1 MAIPRL
7 AETAASCN
15 LPPVSGALP
24 ISFRKL
30 PPPQRFAL
38 AIGLLSLLWALV
50 VLLLGGI
57 DTSILGL
64 RVRSS
69 NWSDPAFVSAFSL
82 LVFEGLRRRARK
94 PAAQSGSILVATG
107 RWLRVPENLLLVAIL
122 VVSTVVRFWALTFG
136 LPHPA
141 ARPDEEAVSS
151 MAGSYFHGNIEQD
164 IFTYPPLFMLAVAA
178 ALWLVFRKVPSIL
191 SRMNVRSG
199 VSEPSTAAARTIA
212 RVLSAVSGVISVWL
226 LFRIGARLFGR
237 STGLVAAACLGL
249 AFLHVRDS
257 HFGVTDVP
265 MTCMVLVAFLAIV
278 KLSQSGSHQDLVAAG
293 IWTGLAVA
301 TKYNAALLALP
312 ACFAV
317 LDDPARRPVR
327 VRLGRAVLFC
337 TIMTGAFLIVCPYS
351 VINHQKFLADVM
363 DVSRHLANGHGPDLG
378 RGWTYHFTTTL
389 RYGLGAPLLAA
400 GVAGLLLMVWREGR
414 RGVFVALFPVGY
426 YMLMGTGRTV
436 FARYALPVVPF
447 LCLTAGYLIANMAAA
462 AATYLLRPRWRVPAT
477 AVITAAVL
485 WPSVLS
491 VIAFDRLIARD
502 DSRVLARRWIEAR
515 FPPGTT
521 IAQLGQSNG
530 HVYIDYEIDYAL
542 SNVTAAAR
550 PTLVIVVS
558 SPLDSPSIASVAP
571 WLEREYDLQFT
582 QTVVAE
588 NDPANTYDRQDEFFV
603 PYAGFHDVERPGPNL
618 RIYVRRGSVA
628 SSQNVR

>member
-7 AETAASCN
+7 AETGASCN

-69 NWSDPAFVSAFSL
+69 NWSDPAFVSVVSL

-226 LFRIGARLFGR
+226 LFRIGVRLFGR
-237 STGLVAAACLGL
+237 STGFVAAACLGL

-317 LDDPARRPVR
+317 LDDPARRPAQ

-337 TIMTGAFLIVCPYS
+337 AIMTGAFLIVCPYS
-351 VINHQKFLADVM
+351 IISHEKFLADVM

-414 RGVFVALFPVGY
+414 RGVFVALFPVAY

-462 AATYLLRPRWRVPAT
+462 ATTYLQRPRWRVPAT
-477 AVITAAVL
+477 AIITAAVL

-603 PYAGFHDVERPGPNL
+603 PYAGFHEVERPGPNL

>member
-7 AETAASCN
+7 AETGASCN
-15 LPPVSGALP
+15 LPPVSGSLP

-38 AIGLLSLLWALV
+38 AIGLLSLLLALV

-191 SRMNVRSG
+191 SRMNVRAAP
-199 VSEPSTAAARTIA
+199 SEPSTAAARTTA

-226 LFRIGARLFGR
+226 LFRVGARLFGR
-237 STGLVAAACLGL
+237 PTGFVSAACLAL

-278 KLSQSGSHQDLVAAG
+278 KLSESGSHQDLAAAG

-317 LDDPARRPVR
+317 LDDPARRPAQ

-337 TIMTGAFLIVCPYS
+337 AIMTGAFLIVCPYS
-351 VINHQKFLADVM
+351 IISHEKFLADVM

-462 AATYLLRPRWRVPAT
+462 ATTYLQRPRWRVPAT

-603 PYAGFHDVERPGPNL
+603 PYAGFHEVERPGPNL

>member
-7 AETAASCN
+7 AETGASCN
-15 LPPVSGALP
+15 LPPVSGSLP

-107 RWLRVPENLLLVAIL
+107 RWLRAPDNLLLVAIL
-122 VVSTVVRFWALTFG
+122 LLSTVVRFWALTFG

-226 LFRIGARLFGR
+226 LFRIGVRLFGR
-237 STGLVAAACLGL
+237 STGFVAAACLGL

-317 LDDPARRPVR
+317 LDDPARRPAQ

-337 TIMTGAFLIVCPYS
+337 AIMTGAFLIVCPYS

-414 RGVFVALFPVGY
+414 RGVFVALFPVAY